1 MNLVFFHF
9 YALLTGYDWF
19 TWDRAVARLDEASIV
34 GLRSLVFSL
43 AAASHFGALEPKW
56 GGVFGME
63 FVNSS
68 LGTSFVE
75 KGEEW
80 KRNDEPLHVVSK
92 VLEAT
97 KGTDFKKLPVTV
109 LSGFLGA
116 GKTTLLKHL
125 LENKVRFFASKHIL

>member
-1 MNLVFFHF
+1 ME
-9 YALLTGYDWF
+9 
-19 TWDRAVARLDEASIV
+19 RLDEASVV
-34 GLRSLVFSL
+34 GLRSLAFSL
-43 AAASHFGALEPKW
+43 AAAYHSGVLEAKW

-63 FVNSS
+63 FVNKA

-80 KRNDEPLHVVSK
+80 ERNDEPLHMVTK

-125 LENKVRFFASKHIL
+125 LENKVSKSKLL